1 MDSIDIV
8 YFSPTGTTRK
18 IVEQIAA
25 GIGATDICSHDLTLQ
40 TTSRTIAMKHEL
52 TLVGVPVYAGRVPA
66 VSLQRLEQLS
76 GNNQPAV
83 LVVLYGN
90 RAYED
95 ALIEL
100 QDIMEAKGFT
110 VIAAAAF
117 IGEHSY
123 ATQEYPVA
131 AHRPDQDDLA
141 KAFAFGQSVAA
152 QLRTGRLTPKPLIP
166 GDRPYRDR
174 LPRPACAPEVDATRC
189 TACNTCL
196 THCPTSAIAIA
207 EGVMTTDPA
216 DCILCCACIK
226 ICPEHARILE
236 HPMIQD
242 RRRMLV
248 ANCSDRKEPDIF
260 LAGSDKEMRD

>member
-18 IVEQIAA
+18 IVEQIAS
-25 GIGATDICSHDLTLQ
+25 GIGVTEICSHDLTLQ
-40 TTSRTIAMKHEL
+40 TTFLTIPLKHEL
-52 TLVGVPVYAGRVPA
+52 TLVGVPVYAGRVPEISA
-66 VSLQRLEQLS
+66 QRLEQLS

-123 ATQEYPVA
+123 ATHEYPIAV
-131 AHRPDQDDLA
+131 HRPDQDDLA
-141 KAFAFGQSVAA
+141 KAFAFGQSVAT
-152 QLRTGRLTPKPLIP
+152 QLHTGRLTPKPLIP

-174 LPRPACAPEVDATRC
+174 LPRPVFAPDVDATRC
-189 TACNTCL
+189 SVCKTCL

-207 EGVMTTDPA
+207 EGVMSTDPA

-226 ICPEHARILE
+226 ICLEHARFLE

-242 RRRMLV
+242 RRKMLV
-248 ANCSDRKEPDIF
+248 ANCSDRKEPAIF
-260 LAGSDKEMRD
+260 LAGSEEKIRD